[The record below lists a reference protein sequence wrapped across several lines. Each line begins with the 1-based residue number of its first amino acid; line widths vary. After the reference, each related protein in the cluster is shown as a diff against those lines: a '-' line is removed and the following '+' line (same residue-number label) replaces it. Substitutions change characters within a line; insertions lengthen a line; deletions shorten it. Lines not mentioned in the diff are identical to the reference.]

1 MLDKTRLETAADEAV
16 ATMERVGLLQ
26 VLALVEIRETIADRL
41 GDLIELEKKRNGA
54 FNAAIE
60 SVDVEVSGLG
70 DRLEANEQAVQS
82 CFSTMGEMQKVIQ
95 ELAENQTQ

>member
-54 FNAAIE
+54 FNAAIQ